1 MPIDPVCG
9 MEVDE
14 NTRFKVEYSG
24 KVYYFCSPGCKAEF
38 EADPE
43 RYVRDMK
50 GHSHHDH
57 HEHSR
62 RNHRGMHFMGGCHH

>member
-14 NTRFKVEYSG
+14 NTGFKAEYGG

-38 EADPE
+38 EANPE
-43 RYVRDMK
+43 KYIGDMG
-50 GHSHHDH
+50 GHSHHGHSH
-57 HEHSR
+57 HSH
-62 RNHRGMHFMGGCHH
+62 HRGHRMGGCHH